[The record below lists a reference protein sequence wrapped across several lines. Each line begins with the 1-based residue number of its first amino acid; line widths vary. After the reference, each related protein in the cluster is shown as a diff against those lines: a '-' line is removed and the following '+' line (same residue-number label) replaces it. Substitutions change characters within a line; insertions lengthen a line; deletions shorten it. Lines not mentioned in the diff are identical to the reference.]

1 MFENMKIG
9 KRLSLGFYTVLAVT
23 TSMTFLAIFTMGRI
37 QSNLDR
43 MVNVNNLRQSYV
55 VNLTKAIKEIDSSI
69 GYLLLE
75 KNSSQKQV
83 IAKRIQDARVAV
95 NDSLKK
101 IEEMNNDPKGKE
113 LTDTVKATLLA
124 ARTLNVKVFELGM
137 ENRVEEALMCLN
149 KELAPL
155 RQKLQPAVNE
165 LLQHQKNRTDMRYK
179 QSIDIYK
186 ENRNL
191 QILLTVVVLM
201 LASFVAFM
209 LTRGIVR
216 PLTMGIGI
224 AEALAKGNLGVHVKV
239 KTTDEIG
246 HLFGAMKTM
255 VEKLRVVAADV
266 KNASDDVTTGSKQLS
281 SAAEDIHN
289 GSQDLS
295 SQVEQ
300 VVTAMTQVSQTIMD
314 VAKNASNAADA
325 GKKASET
332 ATQGKQTV
340 DRSAEDMTRIAQT
353 VKETA
358 ITIEELGKSS
368 AQIGEIVAV
377 INGIADQT
385 NLLALNAAIEAA
397 RAGEQGRGFAVV
409 ADEVKKLA
417 ERTSQATKDI
427 AERISGIQKTAE
439 GSVAAIKRGSN
450 EVENGVGLAHEAS
463 KSLDSIVEASSGAMD
478 MVQRIAA
485 ATEQQ
490 SAASEQVTQ
499 NMETIA
505 AITKKSVASTEQVK
519 TAAAELDHFAE
530 ILRTVLAFFKGS
542 TEEAETLVRSA
553 IHFIREHGRE
563 KGLAEINNPKGQFVN
578 RDLYVFVTGMNGI
591 QLAHPK
597 DHAGVG
603 KDMSTLKDADDKLFV
618 KERLAL
624 AQTQGK
630 GWQDY
635 KWPDP
640 ITKKIEQKTAYFEK
654 IEDFIVVCGAYK

>member
-1 MFENMKIG
+1 MLENMKIG
-9 KRLSLGFYTVLAVT
+9 KRLGIGFVTVLTIT
-23 TSMTFLAIFTMGRI
+23 TSMTFMAIYNMGRI
-37 QSNLDR
+37 QSNIDQI
-43 MVNVNNLRQSYV
+43 VNVNNVRLESAIEIETSLQDIKS
-55 VNLTKAIKEIDSSI
+55 NLA
-69 GYLLLE
+69 YLLLE
-75 KNSSQKQV
+75 NSTVRREAIVKTMQ
-83 IAKRIQDARVAV
+83 ADRARYNQA
-95 NDSLKK
+95 LKK
-101 IEEMNNDPKGKE
+101 VEE
-113 LTDTVKATLLA
+113 LTPPDDTEGRSLVETAKK
-124 ARTLNVKVFELGM
+124 RTLEARGHNVRVQELALA
-137 ENRVEEALMCLN
+137 NRNSEALVVLM
-149 KELAPL
+149 KEAGSSWDRLL
-155 RQKLQPAVNE
+155 TTVGEFVQYQKKQTVMQYEESIAMYRNT
-165 LLQHQKNRTDMRYK
+165 RTV
-179 QSIDIYK
+179 
-186 ENRNL
+186 
-191 QILLTVVVLM
+191 QILLSIVVFI
-201 LASFVAFM
+201 LASFMALI

-216 PLTMGIGI
+216 PLTIGIGV
-224 AEALAKGNLGVHVKV
+224 AESLAKGDLTVNVKV

-255 VEKLRVVAADV
+255 VEKLRVVAVDV
-266 KNASDDVTTGSKQLS
+266 KNASDNVATGSNQLS
-281 SAAEDIHN
+281 TTAEDIHN

-353 VKETA
+353 VKDTA

-427 AERISGIQKTAE
+427 AERISGIQKAAE
-439 GSVAAIKRGSN
+439 ESVAAIKRGSN
-450 EVENGVGLAHEAS
+450 EVEDGVGLAHEAS

-505 AITKKSVASTEQVK
+505 TITKKTTISTNQIK
-519 TAAAELDHFAE
+519 Q
-530 ILRTVLAFFKGS
+530 S
-542 TEEAETLVRSA
+542 SA
-553 IHFIREHGRE
+553 
-563 KGLAEINNPKGQFVN
+563 
-578 RDLYVFVTGMNGI
+578 D
-591 QLAHPK
+591 LAHL
-597 DHAGVG
+597 
-603 KDMSTLKDADDKLFV
+603 TT
-618 KERLAL
+618 RLNE
-624 AQTQGK
+624 
-630 GWQDY
+630 
-635 KWPDP
+635 
-640 ITKKIEQKTAYFEK
+640 ITTWFK
-654 IEDFIVVCGAYK
+654 V